1 MVHLTHDLNP
11 ATHRLI
17 ANEFLP
23 DLPDNPYKRG
33 WKEEYYSTTDWIYVE
48 NVSFFIFLYL
58 GESRLG
64 KLYLDPGPWPQPG
77 RC

>member
-48 NVSFFIFLYL
+48 KVIPFRRVMIGKMIFRYWA
-58 GESRLG
+58 
-64 KLYLDPGPWPQPG
+64 LDIVWLL
-77 RC
+77 